1 MDHKAPHGQPS
12 YLASMRDLWF
22 CVPASRRVCLFVQ
35 QNCAPEIGRRCT
47 TFRAFDNCLVD
58 MHAHSALRAGLCSVE
73 RMSDA
78 SKQASEAMEAARA
91 LAEQLD
97 AQAARGPSAQRDLW
111 RLLVDL
117 HQLERELT
125 ERRYVRRVDALERVQ
140 EGVRGL
146 GEIGSAAGILDRS
159 ADGLG
164 ESSDFDRVV
173 VSSIREGELH
183 VESTWCRDDRG
194 RAEAELAALRSAP
207 VRLDYPLVEAELAG
221 RQGLEV
227 VSARKRS
234 DKRWAEVLGWDS
246 YAVATLALGGATVG
260 FVHADCHLSSRA
272 IDELDREVLEAYA
285 EGLAQVFERAVL
297 RGRLRGHRSE
307 LRGAVDWMN
316 ARLSRLSEASVASAN
331 GEAAPAVD
339 MPELDEVLTPR
350 ELEVL
355 RLMARG
361 NTNVAIAKALVVAE
375 GTVKYHVKNVLRKLR
390 AANRADAVARYER
403 MTAGLPE

>member
-1 MDHKAPHGQPS
+1 MA
-12 YLASMRDLWF
+12 A
-22 CVPASRRVCLFVQ
+22 ASRHVSEAIAAAHAAASLDELQAASGRVQ
-35 QNCAPEIGRRCT
+35 
-47 TFRAFDNCLVD
+47 
-58 MHAHSALRAGLCSVE
+58 SALGTLAGE
-73 RMSDA
+73 
-78 SKQASEAMEAARA
+78 
-91 LAEQLD
+91 LD
-97 AQAARGPSAQRDLW
+97 ARAARGPARKRDLW
-111 RLLVDL
+111 RLLVEL
-117 HQLERELT
+117 HQLERELV

-146 GEIGSAAGILDRS
+146 SEIGSPAGILERS

-173 VSSIREGELH
+173 VSRIRDRALH
-183 VESTWCRDDRG
+183 VESTWCRDDRA
-194 RAEAELAALRSAP
+194 RADAELGVLRAHP

-221 RQGLEV
+221 RQGVAV
-227 VSARKRS
+227 VSAEERS
-234 DKRWAEVLGWDS
+234 DKGWADALGWTS

-260 FVHADCHLSSRA
+260 FVHADCHQSGRP
-272 IDELDREVLEAYA
+272 IDGIDSEALEAYA

-297 RGRLRGHRSE
+297 RGRLRAHRSE

-316 ARLSRLSEASVASAN
+316 ARLSRLSDSSVPAAN
-331 GEAAPAVD
+331 GDAGATPALPIEVA
-339 MPELDEVLTPR
+339 ELDELLTPR

-361 NTNVAIAKALVVAE
+361 YTNLAIAKALVVAE

>member
-1 MDHKAPHGQPS
+1 MADAAPQ
-12 YLASMRDLWF
+12 
-22 CVPASRRVCLFVQ
+22 V
-35 QNCAPEIGRRCT
+35 
-47 TFRAFDNCLVD
+47 
-58 MHAHSALRAGLCSVE
+58 
-73 RMSDA
+73 SDA
-78 SKQASEAMEAARA
+78 LEAARA
-91 LAEQLD
+91 AATLDELQAAAGPVQSALGALAEELD
-97 AQAARGPSAQRDLW
+97 TRASRGPTATRDLW

-117 HQLERELT
+117 HQLERELI

-173 VSSIREGELH
+173 VSSIGDGSLH
-183 VESTWCRDDRG
+183 VESTWCRDDRD
-194 RAEAELAALRSAP
+194 RAEADLTALRAHP

-221 RQGLEV
+221 RQGVEV
-227 VSARKRS
+227 VSADQRS
-234 DKRWAEVLGWDS
+234 DKRWAEALGWSS
-246 YAVATLALGGATVG
+246 YAVSTLALGGTTVG
-260 FVHADCHLSSRA
+260 FIHADSHLSERP
-272 IDELDREVLEAYA
+272 IDEIDREALATYA

-316 ARLSRLSEASVASAN
+316 ARLSRLSDSPAAHVN
-331 GEAAPAVD
+331 GDAGGGPVDIPMEAA
-339 MPELDEVLTPR
+339 ELDELLTPR

-361 NTNVAIAKALVVAE
+361 NTNVAIAKTLVVAE

>member
-1 MDHKAPHGQPS
+1 MAD
-12 YLASMRDLWF
+12 ASQQVSEATRAARTAVSLDELQA
-22 CVPASRRVCLFVQ
+22 ASGRVQ
-35 QNCAPEIGRRCT
+35 
-47 TFRAFDNCLVD
+47 
-58 MHAHSALRAGLCSVE
+58 SALG
-73 RMSDA
+73 
-78 SKQASEAMEAARA
+78 A
-91 LAEQLD
+91 LAEELD
-97 AQAARGPSAQRDLW
+97 AQAARGPAGRRELW
-111 RLLVDL
+111 RLLVEL
-117 HQLERELT
+117 HQLERELI

-164 ESSDFDRVV
+164 ESSDFDRVI
-173 VSSIREGELH
+173 VSSIRDGSLH
-183 VESTWCRDDRG
+183 VESAWCRDDRA
-194 RAEAELAALRSAP
+194 RAEEELAALRASP
-207 VRLDYPLVEAELAG
+207 VALDYPLVEAELAG
-221 RQGLEV
+221 QQGVEV
-227 VSARKRS
+227 VSAQKRS
-234 DKRWAEVLGWDS
+234 DKRWADILGWTS
-246 YAVATLALGGATVG
+246 YAVATLGLGGTTVG
-260 FVHADCHLSSRA
+260 FVHADCHLSERP
-272 IDELDREVLEAYA
+272 IDDIDREVLHAYA

-316 ARLSRLSEASVASAN
+316 ARLSRLSEASVVSVN
-331 GEAAPAVD
+331 GEGAADVTPVEVA
-339 MPELDEVLTPR
+339 ELDELLTPR

-361 NTNVAIAKALVVAE
+361 NTNLAIAKTLVVAE

>member
-1 MDHKAPHGQPS
+1 
-12 YLASMRDLWF
+12 
-22 CVPASRRVCLFVQ
+22 V
-35 QNCAPEIGRRCT
+35 
-47 TFRAFDNCLVD
+47 
-58 MHAHSALRAGLCSVE
+58 
-73 RMSDA
+73 
-78 SKQASEAMEAARA
+78 EAARTAVSLDELQGASGRVQSA
-91 LAEQLD
+91 LGALSEKLD
-97 AQAARGPSAQRDLW
+97 TRAARGPSGRRDLW
-111 RLLVDL
+111 RVLVDL

-125 ERRYVRRVDALERVQ
+125 ERSYVRRVDALERVQ

-164 ESSDFDRVV
+164 DSSDFDRVV
-173 VSSIREGELH
+173 VSSIREGALH

-194 RAEAELAALRSAP
+194 RAEAELAALRSSP

-227 VSARKRS
+227 VNARSRS

-246 YAVATLALGGATVG
+246 YAVSTLALGGATVG
-260 FVHADCHLSSRA
+260 FVHADCHLSRRA

-316 ARLSRLSEASVASAN
+316 ARLSRLSEASVVSAN
-331 GEAAPAVD
+331 GEAAPAAAD

-361 NTNVAIAKALVVAE
+361 NTNAAIAKALVVAE

>member
-1 MDHKAPHGQPS
+1 MA
-12 YLASMRDLWF
+12 
-22 CVPASRRVCLFVQ
+22 
-35 QNCAPEIGRRCT
+35 
-47 TFRAFDNCLVD
+47 
-58 MHAHSALRAGLCSVE
+58 ALSQV
-73 RMSDA
+73 
-78 SKQASEAMEAARA
+78 SEAIEAARAAVSGSGQGESPSLDELQAASGRVQSALGA

-97 AQAARGPSAQRDLW
+97 SRAARGPAATRDLW
-111 RLLVDL
+111 RLLVEL
-117 HQLERELT
+117 HQVERELV
-125 ERRYVRRVDALERVQ
+125 ERRCVRRMDALERVQ

-146 GEIGSAAGILDRS
+146 GEVGTAAGILDRS

-164 ESSDFDRVV
+164 ESSDFDRVL
-173 VSSIREGELH
+173 VSSIRDGSLH
-183 VESTWCRDDRG
+183 VESIWCRDDRAG
-194 RAEAELAALRSAP
+194 AEAELAALRAHP

-221 RQGLEV
+221 RQGVEV
-227 VSARKRS
+227 VSAKERS
-234 DKRWAEVLGWDS
+234 DKRWAKTLGWTS
-246 YAVATLALGGATVG
+246 YAVATLALGGATAG
-260 FVHADCHLSSRA
+260 FVHADCHLSGRPLDA
-272 IDELDREVLEAYA
+272 IDREALEAYA

-316 ARLSRLSEASVASAN
+316 ARLSRLSEAPAAAAN
-331 GEAAPAVD
+331 GDSGGMPA
-339 MPELDEVLTPR
+339 MPVEVAELDELLTPR

-361 NTNVAIAKALVVAE
+361 NTNLAIAKALVVAE